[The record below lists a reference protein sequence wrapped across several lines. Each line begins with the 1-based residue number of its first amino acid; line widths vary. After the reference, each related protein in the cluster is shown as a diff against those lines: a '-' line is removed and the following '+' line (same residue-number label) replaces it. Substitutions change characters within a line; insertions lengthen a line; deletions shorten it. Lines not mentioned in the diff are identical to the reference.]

1 MSPIDTDNFPDD
13 CTMQDVTNWTDEQ
26 LGRYIN
32 LSLDQGDDTNVVIVM
47 NDDDKRMAF
56 NCPKAP

>member
-1 MSPIDTDNFPDD
+1 
-13 CTMQDVTNWTDEQ
+13 MQDVTNWTDEQ